1 VLEEVLFR
9 HSPGSAPP
17 DRIVVAGRTDAGVHA
32 AGQVAHIDVEPYQDD
47 TIGPHVTDLGRMIY
61 RWNRMLPADVRIF
74 AARVAHPDF
83 DARFSALRRHYVYRI
98 SDSPVGVHPLR
109 RRDTVESFRP
119 LDIDRLSEA
128 AQLMLG
134 EHDFVAFCRRREG
147 ATTIRELQRFHWQ
160 REIDGIL
167 ACYVTADAFCHS
179 MVRSLVGALLAVGEG
194 RLPFDWPASLF
205 SATERPSSIA
215 VAPAHG
221 LSLLGVDYPPDED
234 LAARSAITK
243 NLRTASS

>member
-1 VLEEVLFR
+1 MLVR
-9 HSPGSAPP
+9 HSPGATPP
-17 DRIVVAGRTDAGVHA
+17 SRIVVAGRTDAGVHA
-32 AGQVAHIDVEPYQDD
+32 AGQVAHIDVEPHLDES
-47 TIGPHVTDLGRMIY
+47 TGPYLTSLNRMIY

-74 AARVAHPDF
+74 GARLAHPDF

-109 RRDTVESFRP
+109 RRDTVESFRA
-119 LDIDRLSEA
+119 LDIERLREA
-128 AQLMLG
+128 ARLMLG

-147 ATTIRELQRFHWQ
+147 ATTIRELQRFDWQ
-160 REIDGIL
+160 REPEGIL
-167 ACYVTADAFCHS
+167 ACYVSADAFCHS

-194 RLPFDWPASLF
+194 RLPADWPASLL

-221 LSLLGVDYPPDED
+221 LSLIRIDYPADED